1 MIHSAIIQHAQRVP
15 QQVALYGLDKAWT
28 YATLNACIVETSIYL
43 AKFADHTRIA
53 IALHNQPAW
62 VVLDIAALQLNLP
75 QVPLPAF
82 FSDAQLRH
90 AIEDAGV
97 TVLITDQP
105 GRYDVLLADRVTHKT
120 TIQIADTALTQYQL
134 NTVVTPLAANT
145 AKITYTSG
153 TTGAPKGVCLSEHS
167 MLQVAQAIQ
176 TAVNLNAH
184 DQHLCVLPLSTLLE
198 NVAGVYASL
207 LAGASIH
214 IYPAEQVGFAGVHF
228 DVKKLF
234 SALALSQATTVI
246 LIPELLNALI
256 KFCETEAAH
265 AYATA
270 LSQLRFVAVGGAHV
284 SSALL
289 QRARA
294 LGLPVYEGYGL
305 SESASVV
312 TLNTPAAVRVG
323 SVGKP
328 LPHIAMCVAD
338 DNEIL
343 VKGANFIGYTH
354 APANLEGGGWMPTGD
369 IGYCDADGFWF
380 LQGRKKNMFIT
391 SFGRNVSPEWIELEL
406 RHLPGIEQACVF
418 GEAKPWNVA
427 VITLSQTFLST
438 NLWDNTTLAGSIAAL
453 NEQLPD
459 YARIGQWLISRAP
472 FSVENGQLTPNGRL
486 KRDAIWQSYQP
497 TIEAL
502 YAEKEH
508 A

>member
-1 MIHSAIIQHAQRVP
+1 MIHSAIIQHARQAPDR
-15 QQVALYGLDKAWT
+15 VALHGLESTLTYGM
-28 YATLNACIVETSIYL
+28 LNACIIKASIHL

-53 IALHNQPAW
+53 IALQNQPAW

-82 FSDAQLRH
+82 FSDAQLQH
-90 AIEDAGV
+90 AIQDAGV
-97 TVLITDQP
+97 NVLITDQAA
-105 GRYDVLLADRVTHKT
+105 RYDAILGDRIIHKT
-120 TIQIADTALTQYQL
+120 TTQIADVELTEYQL
-134 NTVVTPLAANT
+134 MTVDTPIAANT

-153 TTGAPKGVCLSEHS
+153 TTGAPKGVCLSQQA

-176 TAVNLNAH
+176 SSVKLTPNDH
-184 DQHLCVLPLSTLLE
+184 HLCVLPLSTLLE

-207 LAGASIH
+207 IAGATVH
-214 IYPAEQVGFAGVHF
+214 LYPAEQVGFAGVNF

-234 SALALSQATTVI
+234 SALALSQASTVI

-256 KFCETEAAH
+256 KLCETEAAH
-265 AYATA
+265 AYATT
-270 LSQLRFVAVGGAHV
+270 LIHLRFIAVGGAHV

-289 QRARA
+289 HRAGA

-312 TLNTPAAVRVG
+312 TLNTPEAERIG

-328 LPHIAMCVAD
+328 LPHISMCVAD

-343 VKGANFIGYTH
+343 VKGSNFLGYTH
-354 APANLEGGGWMPTGD
+354 APASFEGDGWMPTGD

-406 RHLPGIEQACVF
+406 RHLPGVQQACVF

-427 VITLSQTFLST
+427 VITLSQDFISQKST
-438 NLWDNTTLAGSIAAL
+438 DNTTLAGSIAAL

-459 YARIGQWLISRAP
+459 YARIGQWLISRDP
-472 FSVENGQLTPNGRL
+472 FSVDNGQLTPNGRL
-486 KRDAIWQSYQP
+486 KREAIWQSYQHN
-497 TIEAL
+497 IEAL
-502 YAEKEH
+502 YAEKEYL
-508 A
+508 